1 MGPGVRR
8 DDDEFLFA
16 PKRKA
21 PERIF
26 IRPGVFVKALKLT
39 PR

>member
-1 MGPGVRR
+1 MS
-8 DDDEFLFA
+8 FLFA
-16 PKRKA
+16 PNAKT

-26 IRPGVFVKALKLT
+26 IRPGAFVEALKLT